1 VVKVPKLTNSRNKN
15 MTEQIDIEQININLK
30 KTSTWRR
37 IFFMLVL
44 MLIFGTISPLLWVVI
59 FLQIITTLITGGS
72 NLHIHSFSRSLCTYL
87 YHIALYLTFNTESLP
102 FPFASWQMTEQFDL
116 ANNSTELQD

>member
-1 VVKVPKLTNSRNKN
+1 
-15 MTEQIDIEQININLK
+15 MTEQIDIEQININLT

-44 MLIFGTISPLLWVVI
+44 MLIFSFISPLLWIVI

-72 NLHIHSFSRSLCTYL
+72 NLHIHSFSRGLCSYL
-87 YHIALYLTFNTESLP
+87 YHIALYLTFNTEELP
-102 FPFASWQMTEQFDL
+102 FPFAGWQTSDQFDL
-116 ANNSTELQD
+116 GEKKSHSVD

>member
-1 VVKVPKLTNSRNKN
+1 
-15 MTEQIDIEQININLK
+15 MGEQIDIEQININLK

-44 MLIFGTISPLLWVVI
+44 MLIFSAISPLLWIVI

-87 YHIALYLTFNTESLP
+87 YHIALYLTFNTEVLP
-102 FPFASWQMTEQFDL
+102 FPFASWQTTEQFDL
-116 ANNSTELQD
+116 SENKSQSID